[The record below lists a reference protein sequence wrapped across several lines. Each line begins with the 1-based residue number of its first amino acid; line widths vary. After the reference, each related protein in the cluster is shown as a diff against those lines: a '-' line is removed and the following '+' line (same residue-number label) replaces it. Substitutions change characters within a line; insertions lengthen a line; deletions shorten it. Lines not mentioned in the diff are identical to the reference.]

1 MKQKKTILI
10 FDDDLNILELCSIIL
25 ENAGY
30 HTETSSTSHDVLE
43 KVTRYKPDLVL
54 MDNWIPNIGGIIAT
68 QLLKNSELYK
78 HIPVV
83 YFSANND
90 VHLLAKQAG
99 ADTYLSK
106 PFDLIDLENII
117 AQTLAKQ

>member
-10 FDDDLNILELCSIIL
+10 FDDDLNVLELCSIIL
-25 ENAGY
+25 DNAGY

-68 QLLKNSELYK
+68 QLLKNSELFK

>member
-1 MKQKKTILI
+1 MNNKKTILI
-10 FDDDLNILELCSIIL
+10 FDDDINVLDLCSIIL

-30 HTETSSTSHDVLE
+30 HTETSSTSHDVIE
-43 KVTRYKPDLVL
+43 KVALHKPDLVL
-54 MDNWIPNIGGIIAT
+54 MDNWIPNIGGILAT
-68 QLLKNSELYK
+68 QLLKKNDLYK

-90 VHLLAKQAG
+90 VHLLAEQAG

-106 PFDLIDLENII
+106 PFDLNSLENII

>member
-10 FDDDLNILELCSIIL
+10 FDDDLNVLELCSIIL
-25 ENAGY
+25 DNAGY
-30 HTETSSTSHDVLE
+30 HTETSSTSHDVIE

-99 ADTYLSK
+99 ADSYLSK

>member
-10 FDDDLNILELCSIIL
+10 FDDDLNVLELCSIIL